1 MLQSMTFSDRASS
14 CFTLLVICV
23 LLTSCSTVTEE
34 DRGPSKDVD
43 VSKVP
48 NAVPRSEPK
57 SRYGNPK
64 SYVVFGK
71 RYYTM
76 NSSKGFTQRG
86 IASWYGEKF
95 HGRKTSSGEVY
106 DMYKMTAAHK
116 ELPLPSYVRVVNV
129 SNGREIVVRVND
141 RGPFHENR
149 IIDLS
154 YAAAK
159 KLGIIAKGTGLV
171 EIQTLDGSRPA
182 QPVLASAPLRS
193 ANAEGPVPFHLQVG
207 AYSNLRNAEV
217 MREKIRYL
225 IKEPVNILDASN
237 NGRSLFRVRIGP
249 LLTINASDVITKTLM
264 DAGIGDYLVVFD

>member
-1 MLQSMTFSDRASS
+1 VPDR
-14 CFTLLVICV
+14 
-23 LLTSCSTVTEE
+23 ER

-43 VSKVP
+43 VSGVP
-48 NAVPRSEPK
+48 DAVPRKEPK

-76 NSSKGFTQRG
+76 NSSEGFSQRG

-116 ELPLPSYVRVVNV
+116 ELPLPSYVRVINI
-129 SNGREIVVRVND
+129 SNGREVVVRVND

-159 KLGIIAKGTGLV
+159 KLGIVAKGTGLV
-171 EIQTLDGSRPA
+171 EIQILDGSRSA
-182 QPVLASAPLRS
+182 QPVQATAPIRG
-193 ANAEGPVPFHLQVG
+193 ADAEGPVPFYLQVG
-207 AYSNLRNAEV
+207 AYAYLKNAEV

-225 IKEPVNILDASN
+225 IKEPVNILDASS

-249 LLTINASDVITKTLM
+249 LLTINASDVTAKTLM